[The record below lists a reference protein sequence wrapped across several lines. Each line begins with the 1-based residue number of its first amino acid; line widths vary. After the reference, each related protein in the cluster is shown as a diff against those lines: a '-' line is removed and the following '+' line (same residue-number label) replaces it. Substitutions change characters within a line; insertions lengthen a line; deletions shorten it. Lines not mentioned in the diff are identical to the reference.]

1 MEYSIT
7 EEELREIIEML
18 GNGWYCETVEAD
30 ETLYVRFSDGEETK
44 DYHDKIKR
52 CFIYFK

>member
-7 EEELREIIEML
+7 EDELREIIEML

-30 ETLYVRFSDGEETK
+30 ETLYVRFQTARKPKTMSLYAVK
-44 DYHDKIKR
+44 QRRKS
-52 CFIYFK
+52 

>member
-7 EEELREIIEML
+7 EDELREIIETL

-44 DYHDKIKR
+44 DYEFVR
-52 CFIYFK
+52 C

>member
-7 EEELREIIEML
+7 EDELREIIEML

-30 ETLYVRFSDGEETK
+30 ETK
-44 DYHDKIKR
+44 DYELIR
-52 CFIYFK
+52 C

>member
-18 GNGWYCETVEAD
+18 GNGWYCET
-30 ETLYVRFSDGEETK
+30 DGEETK
-44 DYHDKIKR
+44 DYELIR
-52 CFIYFK
+52 C

>member
-7 EEELREIIEML
+7 EDELREIIEML

-30 ETLYVRFSDGEETK
+30 ETLYAAKTKEEES
-44 DYHDKIKR
+44 
-52 CFIYFK
+52 

>member
-7 EEELREIIEML
+7 EDELREIIEML

-30 ETLYVRFSDGEETK
+30 ETFRRRGNQRL
-44 DYHDKIKR
+44 
-52 CFIYFK
+52 